1 MEYSSN
7 VVREVA
13 NLFERAENQAN
24 AIDSQKGRLIE
35 LQKQLE
41 TKYSTDTHILVDRK
55 TLDDIA
61 DEFEAIADECDTIH
75 STINDINS
83 YASSIVDDSSYADA
97 DNVAC
102 RATEQA
108 DDIRIL
114 LKTKDEDDE

>member
-83 YASSIVDDSSYADA
+83 YASSIIDDSSYADA
-97 DNVAC
+97 DNLAF

-108 DDIRIL
+108 DDIRLL

>member
-97 DNVAC
+97 DNLAC

-108 DDIRIL
+108 DDIRLL

>member
-61 DEFEAIADECDTIH
+61 DEFDTLH

-83 YASSIVDDSSYADA
+83 YASSIVDDTSYADA

-108 DDIRIL
+108 DDIRRL

>member
-83 YASSIVDDSSYADA
+83 YASSIIDDTSYADA

>member
-61 DEFEAIADECDTIH
+61 DEFESIADECDTLH

-83 YASSIVDDSSYADA
+83 YASSIVDDTSYADA

>member
-1 MEYSSN
+1 MKSEAIRLVSEL
-7 VVREVA
+7 V
-13 NLFERAENQAN
+13 ERCNNQADT
-24 AIDSQKGRLIE
+24 IDSQKENLIK
-35 LQKQLE
+35 LNKQLE
-41 TKYSTDTHILVDRK
+41 DKYSTDTHILVDRK

-108 DDIRIL
+108 DDIRLL
-114 LKTKDEDDE
+114 LKTTDEDDE